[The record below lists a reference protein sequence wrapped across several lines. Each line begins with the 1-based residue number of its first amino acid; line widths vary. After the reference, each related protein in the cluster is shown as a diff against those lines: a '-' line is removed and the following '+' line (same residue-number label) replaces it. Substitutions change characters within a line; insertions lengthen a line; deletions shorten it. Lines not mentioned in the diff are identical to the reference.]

1 MSNMS
6 QLLES
11 EYASDP
17 QAAALLPFVYDK
29 TRMFAN
35 GCMAAKAPGHPLD
48 ALPWYTRHTSGSSG
62 QLTRNRSVA

>member
-6 QLLES
+6 QLLEF

-29 TRMFAN
+29 TRMFAT
-35 GCMAAKAPGHPLD
+35 GCMAAKAPGHPPSTLS
-48 ALPWYTRHTSGSSG
+48 PGTRGIPPDRRAS
-62 QLTRNRSVA
+62 